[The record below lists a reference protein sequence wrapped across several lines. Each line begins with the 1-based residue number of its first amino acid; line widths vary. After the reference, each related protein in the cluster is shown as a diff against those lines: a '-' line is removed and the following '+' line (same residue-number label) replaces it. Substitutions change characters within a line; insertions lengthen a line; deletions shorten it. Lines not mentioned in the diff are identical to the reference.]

1 MANRKSWWDQLP
13 EPIRELR
20 GHALFKFLEWAV
32 GAALGSFGGTH
43 VIAVPSALNVF
54 LVLIGVYLMGMAVFG
69 HKRRT
74 PEGTETL
81 PQRLLFE
88 EADLL
93 HRAYRNLNQEHQ
105 EEARFPLQN
114 RSWPAFGGEWSIVQ
128 VNLYS
133 LSMQTKWL
141 LLTAT
146 KAFSEMHWPTESVE
160 LFRITEQSRMVD
172 LLHALEEFR
181 LLLRS
186 KFPA

>member
-1 MANRKSWWDQLP
+1 MANQKSWWDRLP

-54 LVLIGVYLMGMAVFG
+54 LVLMGLYLMGMAVFG

-74 PEGTETL
+74 LEGIETL

-105 EEARFPLQN
+105 QEVRLPLQN
-114 RSWPAFGGEWSIVQ
+114 GSWPTFDREWSAVH

-133 LSMQTKWL
+133 LSFQIKWL

-146 KAFSEMHWPTESVE
+146 KVFSEMQWPTESIE
-160 LFRITEQSRMVD
+160 LFRISEQTRMVD

-186 KFPA
+186 KFTA